1 MLRKPLSLPRG
12 SEQDELEKQSF
23 HAAAYHNHA
32 VVGVGRIH
40 VEPDNTARIRYMAV
54 REDYQHQGVGSTI
67 LGKLEKIARAN
78 QLQVCWLYARQGAT
92 GFYAKNGYIVKGES
106 KSERPELKHQRM
118 EKQLA

>member
-1 MLRKPLSLPRG
+1 MLRKPLNLPRG
-12 SEQDELEKQSF
+12 SERDELEERSF
-23 HAAAYHNHA
+23 HVAAYHNHV

-54 REDYQHQGVGSTI
+54 HENYQNQGVGSTI

-78 QLQVCWLYARQGAT
+78 QPQVCWLYARQSAT
-92 GFYAKNGYIVKGES
+92 GFYAKNGYVVKGES

-118 EKQLA
+118 EKRLA